1 MFNTI
6 WKPIIANSDDVKT
19 IYFSPAGELYNLPI
33 EYANC
38 TDNHTIGEK
47 YIIYRLSSTREI
59 VISREEE
66 FFYIDKNT
74 FELKKMYCHNYISRY
89 TLLFDYSKESINIPE
104 ELL

>member
-1 MFNTI
+1 MPLLSNT
-6 WKPIIANSDDVKT
+6 DDVKT

-59 VISREEE
+59 DISRDST
-66 FFYIDKNT
+66 YTNKKNA
-74 FELKKMYCHNYISRY
+74 IA
-89 TLLFDYSKESINIPE
+89 I
-104 ELL
+104 